1 MFCLSN
7 IHFNWTSYFFFKI
20 LFIYERH
27 RERGRDTARGKN
39 RLPAGSPMWD
49 LIPGPQ
55 DYALSQRQMFNH

>member
-27 RERGRDTARGKN
+27 RERGRDIGGGRS
-39 RLPAGSPMWD
+39 RLPLDIGLM
-49 LIPGPQ
+49 Q
-55 DYALSQRQMFNH
+55 DSSRDQGLSQRQMFNH